1 MTHDRAMTPSD
12 KAVRDYYARRAA
24 EYERIYEKPERQKDL
39 LHLREVL
46 EKEFPGEDL
55 LEIACGTGYWTEV
68 IARSARSIVGIDA
81 NAEVLAIASNKD
93 YGGCQVAFTVADA
106 YGPLETVPADRTA
119 GFHAF
124 WWSHVPIARIPFFLE
139 AFHAALPPGARIVMI
154 DNLFVPGSSTPI
166 SRTDAGGN
174 TYQVRRLED
183 GSEHEVLKNFP
194 DRDSIARQL
203 DRRGMDFRFTELAYY
218 WIAEYR
224 RI

>member
-1 MTHDRAMTPSD
+1 MDPSD
-12 KAVRDYYARRAA
+12 EALRDYYARRAA

-46 EKEFPGEDL
+46 GVTFPGDDV

-68 IARSARSIVGIDA
+68 IAGSARSIVAVDA
-81 NAEVLAIASNKD
+81 NAEVLAIAARKD
-93 YGGCQVAFTVADA
+93 YRACRVSFVTADA
-106 YGPLETVPADRTA
+106 YRPIETIPDRTA

-124 WWSHVPIARIPFFLE
+124 WWSHLPIARIPFFLE
-139 AFHAALPPGARIVMI
+139 AFHAGLAPGARVVMI
-154 DNLFVPGSSTPI
+154 DNLFVAGSSTPI
-166 SRTDAGGN
+166 SRRDGQGN
-174 TYQVRRLED
+174 TYQVRRLAD

-194 DRDSIARQL
+194 TREEIARHL
-203 DRRGMDFRFTELAYY
+203 DRRGMDLRFTELAYY